1 MRAKRMLC
9 QWTRSPSSCAA
20 HLARVRIGFQEEKA
34 VCLVSS
40 PPHQEYCRDG
50 SGVQGTPGS
59 AMVLSLQFAVLI

>member
-1 MRAKRMLC
+1 MHAKRVLY
-9 QWTRSPSSCAA
+9 QWIRSPSSCAA

-50 SGVQGTPGS
+50 SGARGTPGL
-59 AMVLSLQFAVLI
+59 AMVFSLQFAVLT